1 MKKKAIKV
9 LAVILTICVMI
20 GATSLCASAYS
31 SDITGT
37 VEFNGESRLNNYGFV
52 WQNQSRIVNNRE
64 DATVHNNQPQ
74 AEITYNYGTVG
85 SSTTSS
91 RLYGSAGNE
100 GTIDYNYGVLVSN
113 LEGGSL
119 YRNYGRITGYNF
131 GTITDN
137 QEGAYLFCNA
147 GIMNENYGTV
157 EYNTRGGMLYSNV
170 GLITE
175 ANTGTVG
182 VNRGTIQ
189 RSGATSAYAF
199 DTGKVEENYG
209 TIVSNAYRSTV
220 EKNAGTITD
229 NTGCVRNYTGGS
241 VGNNAR
247 DGVVYNYGGTVQ
259 RNEGKHYL
267 RADLKTAHA
276 TVAYGEGFSSDNG
289 VDCWLLEG
297 ASGTAVITP
306 DEDYEITSIPA
317 DSRITSAV
325 KNNDGSWSVTV
336 GGLSAN
342 VSADDLGITA
352 APMPD
357 NYTVS
362 IITGDHGEDL
372 SVEAARG
379 ARFFDALDNAGVFE
393 TLDAMETEDHI
404 FRDLATKP
412 LSEFADQEAF
422 SDDAYSL
429 LNTTVT
435 SDMTV
440 YACFYTKI
448 KQVTLT
454 VERPVVGT
462 TVTITNDIQT
472 PSPVLT
478 AEEGAHYSF
487 YTDADYQYSQWY
499 TKDNDEYRPFEGAF
513 EEGGTY
519 YVDCLLAP
527 DFGYWMDDDTV
538 VTANGATVE
547 EATGRMSLSV
557 TLSAKA
563 VFPAILGDADGDG
576 NVTVIDA
583 TWIQRY
589 LADMKV
595 PNAFNE
601 AAADA
606 DSDGDVSIIDA
617 TWIQR
622 WLAEMTIPY
631 PIGKTI

>member
-37 VEFNGESRLNNYGFV
+37 VEYNGESRLNNYGFV
-52 WQNQSRIVNNRE
+52 WQNQSSIENNRE
-64 DATVHNNQPQ
+64 GATVHNNQPQ

-85 SSTTSS
+85 SSTSSS
-91 RLYGSAGNE
+91 RLYGSAGNQ

-113 LEGGSL
+113 LEGGNL

-157 EYNTRGGMLYSNV
+157 EFNMRGGMLYSNL

-189 RSGATSAYAF
+189 RSGATSAYAL

-267 RADLKTAHA
+267 QADLKTAHA

-372 SVEAARG
+372 SVEVPRG

-412 LSEFADQEAF
+412 LTEFADEEEYGE
-422 SDDAYSL
+422 DASSL
-429 LNTTVT
+429 LNTTLT

-440 YACFYTKI
+440 YAGFYTKI
-448 KQVTLT
+448 RKVNLTLDQ
-454 VERPVVGT
+454 PVIGT
-462 TVTITNDIQT
+462 TVTLTDIIQT
-472 PSPVLT
+472 PAPVLIP
-478 AEEGAHYSF
+478 EDEAHYSI
-487 YTDADYQYSQWY
+487 YSDPEYQYSQ
-499 TKDNDEYRPFEGAF
+499 
-513 EEGGTY
+513 
-519 YVDCLLAP
+519 
-527 DFGYWMDDDTV
+527 
-538 VTANGATVE
+538 
-547 EATGRMSLSV
+547 
-557 TLSAKA
+557 
-563 VFPAILGDADGDG
+563 
-576 NVTVIDA
+576 
-583 TWIQRY
+583 
-589 LADMKV
+589 
-595 PNAFNE
+595 
-601 AAADA
+601 
-606 DSDGDVSIIDA
+606 
-617 TWIQR
+617 
-622 WLAEMTIPY
+622 
-631 PIGKTI
+631 